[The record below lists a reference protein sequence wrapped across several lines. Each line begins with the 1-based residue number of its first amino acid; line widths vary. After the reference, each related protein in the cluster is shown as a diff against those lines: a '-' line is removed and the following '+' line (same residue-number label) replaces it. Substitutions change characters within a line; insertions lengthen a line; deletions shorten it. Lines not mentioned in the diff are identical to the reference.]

1 MQLYL
6 NQRCIVK
13 ILTSIEQ
20 LMSPKYAPT
29 TRRSDQ
35 MSLLLVIRP
44 RSYPKQLR
52 PHQSQ
57 SRSQLRNQLR
67 SQLRSQLRNQL
78 RSQLRNQLKRR
89 QLLSRKKAVS
99 LMNGMRAAV
108 VMSGSIFRSSNK
120 TWMTH

>member
-35 MSLLLVIRP
+35 MSLLLVIRL
-44 RSYPKQLR
+44 KR

>member
-78 RSQLRNQLKRR
+78 KRR

>member
-35 MSLLLVIRP
+35 MSLLLVIRLKRP

-57 SRSQLRNQLR
+57 SRSQLRN
-67 SQLRSQLRNQL
+67 QLRSQLRNQL